1 MILSPQPSQTPAKST
16 EQNRTEQNEQAT
28 HHAYTVPQP
37 TAKSTEQNRTEQN
50 EQATHYAYT
59 VPGMDTITLPD
70 TTARSRVEGTTINQ
84 SINHARTRTRTRT
97 RTYYLPALAG
107 ATPLRRDYFRVPSN
121 RNYDSFTPT
130 LTAHS
135 QVNRT
140 EQNRTERTSH

>member
-1 MILSPQPSQTPAKST
+1 MLK
-16 EQNRTEQNEQAT
+16 EQ
-28 HHAYTVPQP
+28 
-37 TAKSTEQNRTEQN
+37 
-50 EQATHYAYT
+50 
-59 VPGMDTITLPD
+59 
-70 TTARSRVEGTTINQ
+70 Q

-140 EQNRTERTSH
+140 EQNEQATPYAYTGPSMDTITLLLHDSSFSC

>member
-1 MILSPQPSQTPAKST
+1 VLK
-16 EQNRTEQNEQAT
+16 EQ
-28 HHAYTVPQP
+28 
-37 TAKSTEQNRTEQN
+37 
-50 EQATHYAYT
+50 
-59 VPGMDTITLPD
+59 
-70 TTARSRVEGTTINQ
+70 Q
-84 SINHARTRTRTRT
+84 SIINHARTRTRT

-140 EQNRTERTSH
+140 EQNEQATHYAYTVPGMDTITLPDTTARSRTEDTANNQSINQSIKYCTSSYCLPYFLKDETTSGLV

>member
-1 MILSPQPSQTPAKST
+1 MLPSSKFYATFLTDRPLSQ
-16 EQNRTEQNEQAT
+16 
-28 HHAYTVPQP
+28 PQP
-37 TAKSTEQNRTEQN
+37 TAKSTERTSHN
-50 EQATHYAYT
+50 AYT
-59 VPGMDTITLPD
+59 WYGYEYTLLD
-70 TTARSRVEGTTINQ
+70 TTARSRVEGTTINHQ
-84 SINHARTRTRTRT
+84 SINHARTRTRT

-140 EQNRTERTSH
+140 ERTSHSLRLYRT